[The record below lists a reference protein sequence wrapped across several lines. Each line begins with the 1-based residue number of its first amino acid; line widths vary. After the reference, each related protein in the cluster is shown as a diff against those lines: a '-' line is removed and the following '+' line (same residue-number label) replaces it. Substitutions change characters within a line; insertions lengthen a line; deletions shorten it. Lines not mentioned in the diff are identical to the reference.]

1 MSFFRTSLFA
11 ASAIALAACSSGDA
25 ATNDANADTAAD
37 GDTAAAEVLTSG
49 NYTLTPVATGL
60 EVPWG
65 MAFLPS
71 GDLLVTEREG
81 RLTLVRDGEN
91 TTVSGTPETLVD
103 GQGGYLGLLLD
114 PEFETNRTFY
124 MAFSKGTKDSNS
136 TAVYKGVLSA
146 DGTEVTSGEVIYE
159 ATKRNTTYHFGGRL
173 QFMADGTLLVSLGD
187 GFRYMDEAQ
196 NTNNTHGKIVRINTD
211 GTIPTNNPFADGD
224 APEVYSYGHR
234 NVQGL
239 YVDPETDTVYA
250 HEHGPKGG
258 DEFNVIEPGNNYGW
272 PVITYGINY
281 NGTIITEETAR
292 DGMEQPVEK
301 WVPSIAPSG
310 MIKYTGGAY
319 EGWQGDFFVGAMNG
333 PEGQK
338 LVRLDMED
346 GEYVGKEDLLGDL
359 QLPFRDVIQGPDGK
373 LYLAGAQAEDNIYRL
388 DLN

>member
-1 MSFFRTSLFA
+1 
-11 ASAIALAACSSGDA
+11 
-25 ATNDANADTAAD
+25 
-37 GDTAAAEVLTSG
+37 
-49 NYTLTPVATGL
+49 
-60 EVPWG
+60 
-65 MAFLPS
+65 
-71 GDLLVTEREG
+71 
-81 RLTLVRDGEN
+81 
-91 TTVSGTPETLVD
+91 
-103 GQGGYLGLLLD
+103 
-114 PEFETNRTFY
+114 

-211 GTIPTNNPFADGD
+211 GTIPTDNPFADGD

-239 YVDPETDTVYA
+239 YVDPDTDTVYA

-258 DEFNVIEPGNNYGW
+258 DEFNVIEQGNNYGW

-319 EGWQGDFFVGAMNG
+319 DGWQGDFFVGAMNG

-388 DLN
+388 DMN